1 VSEQGRTAKGGEVL
15 GVKGLRVWYGTGGDP
30 VRAVDGISLE
40 IAAGETVGLVGESGC
55 GKSTL
60 GRAILGLL
68 PENASAAGEIRYRD
82 RNMIG
87 LSPKEL
93 RDLRGPE
100 IGLIFQEP
108 MTRLDPLHTIED
120 HFLETLN
127 THEPDLE
134 KDEMRKRSLETLAR
148 MGIPPTRFKQ
158 YPHEFSGGMRQ
169 RIMIALALVLRPSLL
184 IADEPT
190 TALDVIVEAQILGI
204 LADLR
209 ANFDTGLLLITH
221 NLGIVAEACNRVAV
235 MYAGRIVEA
244 GDARQVF
251 SEPAHPYTRE
261 LLRSTISLRTTGL
274 HYIPGAPP
282 NLIDPPPGCRFHP
295 RCPNAMKVC
304 AEKFPIPTITPQQQR
319 VECWLHGPSAE
330 IPPGGDAPLPRQ
342 EIAVAEEA

>member
-1 VSEQGRTAKGGEVL
+1 
-15 GVKGLRVWYGTGGDP
+15 
-30 VRAVDGISLE
+30 
-40 IAAGETVGLVGESGC
+40 
-55 GKSTL
+55 
-60 GRAILGLL
+60 
-68 PENASAAGEIRYRD
+68 
-82 RNMIG
+82 
-87 LSPKEL
+87 
-93 RDLRGPE
+93 
-100 IGLIFQEP
+100 
-108 MTRLDPLHTIED
+108 
-120 HFLETLN
+120 
-127 THEPDLE
+127 
-134 KDEMRKRSLETLAR
+134 
-148 MGIPPTRFKQ
+148 
-158 YPHEFSGGMRQ
+158 
-169 RIMIALALVLRPSLL
+169 
-184 IADEPT
+184 
-190 TALDVIVEAQILGI
+190 
-204 LADLR
+204 
-209 ANFDTGLLLITH
+209 
-221 NLGIVAEACNRVAV
+221 